1 MLVVVV
7 HFLGNVFGGGFD
19 GDGAD
24 DGPGGM
30 MMTAAGAHGRA
41 GQRLRGPA
49 RRQARIGERYAR
61 SGRRRR
67 AITTTTSA
75 RRTGAGK
82 GLLFDARFEGGF
94 VVAVEVEQIYDVHQF
109 VLAGVDRNAE
119 NVMQK
124 IQEVVGKLTVE
135 VGDGILVTFR
145 GGELLVMRGHH
156 ASADSLEMERNR
168 QCDDVSLT

>member
-49 RRQARIGERYAR
+49 RRQAWIGERYAR

-75 RRTGAGK
+75 RRSAGK

-94 VVAVEVEQIYDVHQF
+94 VVAVEVEQINDVHQF
-109 VLAGVDRNAE
+109 VLARVDRNAK

-135 VGDGILVTFR
+135 VGDGILVTLR

-168 QCDDVSLT
+168 QFDDVSLT